1 MHQPARSLRL
11 PGSALLRAGLL
22 MLAGLLT
29 GCGSTPTVGPD
40 PAIEQQFLADRAAAL
55 ALNDKSYDAEMI
67 KLDQALDKYAT
78 AWLTSEATA
87 GERVREQLEGH
98 IRQVVAKLFA
108 RLLTSAEDRTKPHQR
123 VIALAGLGF
132 SGRPEALD
140 PLLNAVRGE
149 EHEAGGAAL
158 FALAILQ
165 DPNTPATVLGE
176 AIFDEKK
183 PLELRRNASLALM
196 KLQEKSY
203 DPSAVL
209 PFWIRALE
217 LPIETA
223 DDGIQMHAVRGVGL
237 LRDPQHAHLVERI
250 ASHPQPKLRVAAAI
264 AMGRMK
270 NESSLGPL
278 LALLGPAEKNDNVRL
293 GARKALQ
300 ELSGGI
306 DREYDVAAWRK
317 AFDRGNR

>member
-1 MHQPARSLRL
+1 MHQLARSLRL
-11 PGSALLRAGLL
+11 PGSAPLRVGLL
-22 MLAGLLT
+22 MIAGLLT
-29 GCGSTPTVGPD
+29 GCGSTPTAGPD
-40 PAIEQQFLADRAAAL
+40 SAIEKQFLADRAAAL
-55 ALNDKSYDAEMI
+55 ALNDRSYDDEMI

-98 IRQVVAKLFA
+98 IRQVVAKLYS
-108 RLLTSAEDRTKPHQR
+108 RLLTSAEDRAKPYLR

-140 PLLNAVRGE
+140 PLLNAVRGD
-149 EHEAGGAAL
+149 EHEAAGAAL
-158 FALAILQ
+158 FALAVLQ
-165 DPNTPATVLGE
+165 DPNTPAAVVGE

-183 PLELRRNASLALM
+183 PLEVRRNASLALM

-203 DPSAVL
+203 DPIAVL
-209 PFWIRALE
+209 PYWVRALE

-237 LRDPQHAHLVERI
+237 LRDPQHARLVERM

-278 LALLGPAEKNDNVRL
+278 LSLLGPAEKNDNVRL
-293 GARKALQ
+293 AARKALQ

-306 DREYDVAAWRK
+306 DREYDVTAWRK